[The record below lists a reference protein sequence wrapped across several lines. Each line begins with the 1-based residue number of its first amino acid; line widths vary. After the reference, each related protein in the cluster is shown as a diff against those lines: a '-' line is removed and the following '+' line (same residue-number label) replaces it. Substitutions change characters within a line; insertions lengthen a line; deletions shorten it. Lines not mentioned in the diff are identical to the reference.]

1 MSINWE
7 PPSDWITIQTIDT
20 HTAGEPLRII
30 TGGFPPLPGKT
41 ILDKRRYAQE
51 NFDHLRTALIW
62 EPRGH
67 ADMYGC
73 IPTDPVTSD
82 GTLGVI
88 FLHNEGYSTMCG
100 HGIIGLATVAIDT
113 GLIPLEG
120 DEPVINIDTPAGRVT
135 ALAHKHNGQVKE
147 VSFQN
152 VPSFVYALDQTVYL
166 PGVGRVQ
173 YDVAYGGAFYAFC
186 RAEELGLRLIPD
198 EFSKLIDLG
207 MRVKHAVMEN
217 LPIRHPFEEEL
228 SYLYGTIF
236 IGPPKN
242 KKHHSRNVCIFAE
255 GEVDRSPTGTGISA
269 RASLHYLRDELKLDE
284 PFTVESILDTCFTG
298 RVIKTT
304 QFGPFKA
311 VIPEITGS
319 AYIIGHNELLIDPK
333 DPLRHG
339 FIFRGFPE

>member
-7 PPSDWITIQTIDT
+7 PPSDWIVIKTIDV

-51 NFDHLRTALIW
+51 NLDHLRTALIW

-135 ALAHKHNGQVKE
+135 ALAHKHNGRIKE

-152 VPSFVYALDQTVYL
+152 VPSFVYALDQIVYL

-186 RAEELGLRLIPD
+186 RAEEFGLRLIPD

-284 PFTVESILDTCFTG
+284 LFTVESILDTCFTG

-319 AYIIGHNELLIDPK
+319 AYIIGRNELLIDPK

-339 FIFRGFPE
+339 FIFR